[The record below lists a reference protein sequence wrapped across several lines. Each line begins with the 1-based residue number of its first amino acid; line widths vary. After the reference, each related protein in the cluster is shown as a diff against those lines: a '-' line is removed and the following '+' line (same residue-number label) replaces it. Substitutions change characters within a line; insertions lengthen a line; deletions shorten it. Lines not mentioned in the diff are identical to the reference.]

1 MLVERS
7 SKVGFLIFIEEKSTR
22 TNIIPWKK
30 ALLNFL
36 DLFRLECLTDDL
48 LLNSIGMA
56 ITKAP
61 PEIKEETM
69 VARLKQMKQTL
80 EK

>member
-1 MLVERS
+1 MVPRLQN
-7 SKVGFLIFIEEKSTR
+7 VGFLIFIEEKSTR

-30 ALLNFL
+30 AVLGFL
-36 DLFRLECLTDDL
+36 ELFRPETLADEA

-61 PEIKEETM
+61 PETK
-69 VARLKQMKQTL
+69 
-80 EK
+80 